1 MSFFT
6 AQRAMLLYIIKSMFQ
21 NYLKIAFRHIRRNK
35 GYVFINVAGL
45 GVALAISIIAFVN
58 WQQGQTADKYHEN
71 YDDLYQVIVNCV
83 GMNRPTAD
91 VLGALVTRAE
101 GEVSGIKAGI
111 RWTNKG
117 VTIKHD
123 KSVFRERLSI
133 ADGNFMDAFTFSL
146 IDGDKNAMKD
156 PSKIFLTQ
164 EKAKKYFGDKN
175 PIGEALIINAGE
187 VDQKILTIAGVVA
200 NIPRNSS
207 IRFDF
212 LTNIDFLAQGPEPY
226 DLSSWDYSM
235 DASFILL
242 DKGVTPENIVAQL
255 NGYLP
260 EINNANEWRTR
271 VNYILQPMS
280 AVYLKTNTVNN
291 NRLNGVPNN
300 ALFWLPGV
308 LAFLILLTACLNF
321 TNTTIS
327 FSNKRLKEMGVRKV
341 MGGARRQLMTQLLG
355 ESLVICMLALLVGV
369 IIAEYLLPI
378 HNNMWDFLGIEAALD
393 YFNNLGLLLFLIGVV
408 FFTTLLGGAYPA
420 FYISAFRPSS
430 IFRGNTK
437 FGGDTWLIRS
447 LLGMQVA
454 ISLLTMVGGIA
465 FMKNADYQ
473 KEFDLGYNYESIIN
487 VSLKGE
493 LAFNKFKNAISE
505 NPHILGVAG
514 ARNNLGFSSWSTN
527 LGKPEDNRD
536 VQTHLV
542 GEQFLE
548 VMDLNLL
555 EGRTFDKNLE
565 TDYTESV
572 LITQKLAEE
581 EQWESVI
588 GKRVE
593 TYGSTK
599 TVIGVVEDFYPQT
612 FFSKPLAS
620 VFHFEKPER
629 YQVMKIKVTP
639 SQLITTNK
647 FLKEKWGTVF
657 PLTPFESFYQDETMA
672 TALMITEGGAKLYL
686 FLAIIAVFLA
696 ITGLYSLVSMNV
708 QKRAKEIA
716 IRRVLGASVENI
728 TYILNKNYFLIFA
741 IGGIIGAYLGGQFAT
756 YALNLAFEVFLQ
768 ANNSAAMLAVLG
780 TCFIGALTI
789 GSKLFTVLRTNPAE
803 TLKSE

>member
-1 MSFFT
+1 
-6 AQRAMLLYIIKSMFQ
+6 MFQ
-21 NYLKIAFRHIRRNK
+21 NYLKIAFRHISRNK
-35 GYVFINVAGL
+35 GYVFINVIGL
-45 GVALAISIIAFVN
+45 GIALAISIIAFVN
-58 WQQGQTADKYHEN
+58 WQQGQTADKFHKN

-83 GMNRPTAD
+83 GMKRPTAD
-91 VLGALVTRAE
+91 VLAPLVVRAE
-101 GEVSGIKAGI
+101 NGITGVHSGI
-111 RWTNKG
+111 RWANKG

-123 KSVFRERLSI
+123 KSVFRERLSVT
-133 ADGNFMDAFTFSL
+133 DGNFMEAFTFTL
-146 IDGDKNAMKD
+146 LEGDKNAIKD
-156 PSKIFLTQ
+156 PSKIFLTH
-164 EKAKKYFGDKN
+164 EKAKKYFGEAN
-175 PIGEALIINAGE
+175 PIGEELIINAGE
-187 VDQKILTIAGVVA
+187 TDQKILTIAGVIA

-212 LTNIDFLAQGPEPY
+212 LTNISFLEQGPKPY
-226 DLSSWDYSM
+226 DLTSWDYSL
-235 DASFILL
+235 DASFVLL
-242 DKGVTPENIVAQL
+242 DKGANPKTIEAQL

-260 EINNANEWRTR
+260 EINQANEWRTR
-271 VNYILQPMS
+271 VKYILQPMS
-280 AVYLKTNTVNN
+280 EVYLKTNAVNN

-341 MGGARRQLMTQLLG
+341 MGGARRQLMSQLLG
-355 ESLVICMLALLVGV
+355 ESLVICVLALSVG
-369 IIAEYLLPI
+369 IIVAEYLLPI
-378 HNNMWDFLGIEAALD
+378 HNNMWDFLGVEVALD
-393 YFNNLGLLLFLIGVV
+393 YFNNMGLLLFLVGVV
-408 FFTTLLGGAYPA
+408 LFTALLGGAYPA
-420 FYISAFRPSS
+420 FYISSFRPSS
-430 IFRGNTK
+430 IFRGHTK
-437 FGGDTWLIRS
+437 FGGDNWLIRS

-454 ISLLTMVGGIA
+454 VSLLTMVGGIT
-465 FMKNADYQ
+465 FMKNANYQ
-473 KEFDLGYNYESIIN
+473 KDFDLGYNSKSIIN

-493 LAFNKFKNAISE
+493 LVFNKFKNAISE
-505 NPHILGVAG
+505 NPQILGVAG

-527 LGKPEDNRD
+527 LGKPEDNRN

-542 GEQFLE
+542 GEEFLE

-565 TDYTESV
+565 TDYSESV
-572 LITQKLAEE
+572 LVTQKLVEE
-581 EQWESVI
+581 EQWENAI
-588 GKRVE
+588 GQKIE

-620 VFHFEKPER
+620 VFHFQKPER
-629 YQVMKIKVTP
+629 YQVMKVKVTP
-639 SQLITTNK
+639 GELITTNQ
-647 FLKEKWGTVF
+647 FLKEKWGAVF
-657 PLTPFESFYQDETMA
+657 PLTPFESFYQDETIA
-672 TALMITEGGAKLYL
+672 TALMITEGGTKLYL

-741 IGGIIGAYLGGQFAT
+741 IGGIIGAYLGGQFASF
-756 YALNLAFEVFLQ
+756 ALDLAFEVFLE
-768 ANNSAAMLAVLG
+768 ANNSAAILAVLG
-780 TCFIGALTI
+780 TCLIGALTI
-789 GSKLFTVLRTNPAE
+789 GSKLFTVLQTNPAE